1 MVMRRSRV
9 ALISSHP
16 LLVYLMVTMSTT
28 ERYGVTTDTMIRRPM
43 RARAAASIA
52 AGSDATDALASGA
65 IEDGG
70 PTDALAS
77 GALEDGGPLQACFPP
92 GTFVILGNHSA
103 IPIESV
109 FIGMR
114 VARGG
119 VVRGTLQ
126 LDGRDQELYDVRGVR
141 VSGSH
146 VIKDPKDQ
154 IWKRA
159 SDIGM
164 PGARRST

>member
-1 MVMRRSRV
+1 MVSVMRRS
-9 ALISSHP
+9 ISSHL
-16 LLVYLMVTMSTT
+16 LLVMVTMSTT
-28 ERYGVTTDTMIRRPM
+28 ERYSGVTTDTLIRRRM
-43 RARAAASIA
+43 RARAFASIA
-52 AGSDATDALASGA
+52 AGADATDALASGA

-70 PTDALAS
+70 PPPPA
-77 GALEDGGPLQACFPP
+77 LQACFPP

-109 FIGMR
+109 VIGMR

-141 VSGSH
+141 VSGTH

-164 PGARRST
+164 PGARRSP